1 VRAKEIRPTLLIALF
16 IIFVGGAVLLG
27 ILGSAPTKV
36 TAPAKIGAMKVS
48 HDPSTLK
55 NWDSTD
61 QRVEVNKTEVDLANS
76 DYELGYG
83 LIQIAAVGGVVK
95 DVEVSVVPKS
105 GNFKIELYS
114 AAPGIQ
120 DLVANNEPFS
130 IREGEVI
137 PIQYYVT
144 MKKGTWSD
152 GSYYIGITVSA
163 PESGCSDVV
172 AEEEGGTCDY
182 AGQVEVYVYS

>member
-1 VRAKEIRPTLLIALF
+1 MEIRPTLLIALF
-16 IIFVGGAVLLG
+16 IILVGGAVLLG
-27 ILGSAPTKV
+27 VLGSMPTKV
-36 TAPAKIGAMKVS
+36 TKPVKIGAMKVS
-48 HDPSTLK
+48 HDPSVLK

-114 AAPGIQ
+114 PAPGIQ

-144 MKKGTWSD
+144 MRKGTWND

-163 PESGCSDVV
+163 PEGTGCNEVV
-172 AEEEGGTCDY
+172 AEEEGGVCDY